1 MATDYGNTIFEGE
14 LSPSVPIVQ
23 PIDNKSGQYL
33 AQGIK
38 ATIDNTSS
46 ILFSNDAKAARAD
59 AAKNGLFAEIAEYT
73 SFLADAKD
81 QGRSTDEVSR
91 LLRVKSLEWVANN
104 PNMTDEIYTFLNK
117 MTTDNGIG
125 GNIRKETPLETGN
138 RQKIEAA
145 TKDGWDVSTP
155 EGMAAY
161 DRQLLLQNRL
171 KQLETDI
178 SLATSQGRMVTAQMQ
193 NEATLTL
200 HGIVQTGT
208 TWVNTQIERANQ
220 LLSGV
225 QDVKTRTAIIQQ
237 TKAQVAQQLAL
248 IGSTRSAAGNSIDT
262 SYLTAG
268 VENIMKV
275 WEETANG
282 TADLTALQTAQSV
295 AETNAM
301 MMLYQSDPKLASM
314 IALDKASKFQDPNM
328 IMQLDKAKMD
338 ALAKLSAPSV
348 ATQNEDGTTTSVS
361 KPPDLV
367 DTTENIGL
375 VTEALKVSTKAAL
388 NDKTATPEELAAQGN
403 KLSNVIRSV
412 VAYGG
417 NDTDAKN
424 FMAVVDLFADTAVG
438 RFLESNPDMID
449 PGVATQAQQIIQQQ
463 YEGTV
468 LPLINEEWATVTALV
483 YSKGTG
489 NTLTPSGR
497 VNPNPNDSQVDS
509 QDLTNVIEPIWN
521 GAGIEFKVKDQF
533 SSDPTMRGVAK
544 KLNTEVASAV
554 NRMVRTHAHLV
565 GTTDY
570 EKIYNEQYAS
580 RLFVA
585 PDKATDTGTEMDA
598 GKKTGQTANQI
609 QTSPMTVD
617 NPSDLDLEDFSDA
630 EFKKII
636 ESSKAKNP
644 EAMLTAGSP
653 TEIAQAYLGMN
664 ENNAEQVKVLS
675 SFISRNAGLNINPAT
690 TAWCAAF
697 VDAVLGAGG
706 SKGTGKLNAR
716 SYLAWGVPVD
726 TPAVG
731 DVVVLQRGSGGE
743 NDWRGHVG
751 FYMGTNADG
760 TIRVLGGNQGDS
772 VSEDDFDANKVLG
785 FRRAG

>member
-23 PIDNKSGQYL
+23 PIDDKSGQYL

-38 ATIDNTSS
+38 ATIDSTSS
-46 ILFSNDAKAARAD
+46 ILFSSDAKAARAD

-73 SFLADAKD
+73 SFLADAKE

-208 TWVNTQIERANQ
+208 TWVNTQIEKANQ

-225 QDVKTRTAIIQQ
+225 QDPKARTAIIQQ
-237 TKAQVAQQLAL
+237 TKAQIAQQLAF
-248 IGSTRSAAGNSIDT
+248 IGSTRSASGNAIDT

-282 TADLTALQTAQSV
+282 TADLAAYETALKS
-295 AETNAM
+295 AETSNLLM
-301 MMLYQSDPKLASM
+301 VYQTNPKLAM
-314 IALDKASKFQDPNM
+314 LAAMNKASPFEMTDL
-328 IMQLDKAKMD
+328 IRKMD
-338 ALAKLSAPSV
+338 QEMINTYTKLMDGGTTNA
-348 ATQNEDGTTTSVS
+348 DGTVTQT

-367 DTTENIGL
+367 GTVEENGL
-375 VTEALKVSTKAAL
+375 ITEALKGSTKAL
-388 NDKTATPEELAAQGN
+388 LSDKSAPPEAIAAQGV
-403 KLSNVIRSV
+403 KLSRAIGSV

-424 FMAVVDLFADTAVG
+424 FMAVVDLFSDTAVG

-468 LPLINEEWATVTALV
+468 LPLINDEYETGIALV
-483 YSKGTG
+483 YKNATG
-489 NTLTPSGR
+489 AKTDPMGR
-497 VNPNPNDSQVDS
+497 VLPNSGGLQADVEE
-509 QDLTNVIEPIWN
+509 LKNVIEPVWN
-521 GAGIEFKVKDQF
+521 GPGLEFKIKDEF
-533 SSDPTMRGVAK
+533 LGDPTIRGIAK
-544 KLNTEVASAV
+544 KLNSDVASAV

-585 PDKATDTGTEMDA
+585 PDKATDTGNEMDA

-609 QTSPMTVD
+609 QTSPTSVD

-636 ESSKAKNP
+636 EGSKAKNP
-644 EAMLTAGSP
+644 EVMLTANSP

-726 TPAVG
+726 TPAIG

-772 VSEDDFDANKVLG
+772 VSEDDFKAEKVLG

>member
-46 ILFSNDAKAARAD
+46 ILFSSDAKAARAD

-73 SFLADAKD
+73 SFLADAKE

-161 DRQLLLQNRL
+161 DKQLILQNRL

-208 TWVNTQIERANQ
+208 TWVNTQIEKANQ

-225 QDVKTRTAIIQQ
+225 QDPKARTAIIQQ
-237 TKAQVAQQLAL
+237 TKAQIAQQLAF
-248 IGSTRSAAGNSIDT
+248 IGSTRSASGNAIDT

-275 WEETANG
+275 WEETVNG
-282 TADLTALQTAQSV
+282 TADLAAYETALKS
-295 AETNAM
+295 AETSNLLM
-301 MMLYQSDPKLASM
+301 VYQTNPKLAM
-314 IALDKASKFQDPNM
+314 LAAMNKASPFEMTDL
-328 IMQLDKAKMD
+328 IRKMD
-338 ALAKLSAPSV
+338 QEMINTYTKLMDGGTTNA
-348 ATQNEDGTTTSVS
+348 DGTVTQTN

-367 DTTENIGL
+367 ETTENIGL
-375 VTEALKVSTKAAL
+375 VTEALKGSTKAL
-388 NDKTATPEELAAQGN
+388 LSDKSASPEAVAAQGV
-403 KLSNVIRSV
+403 KLSNAIRSV

-424 FMAVVDLFADTAVG
+424 FMAVVDLFSDTAVG
-438 RFLESNPDMID
+438 RFLESNPNMID

-489 NTLTPSGR
+489 NTLTPAGR

-509 QDLTNVIEPIWN
+509 QDLSNVIEPIWN
-521 GAGIEFKVKDQF
+521 GAGIEFKVKDEF
-533 SSDPTMRGVAK
+533 SSDPTLRGVAK
-544 KLNTEVASAV
+544 KLNTEVAGAV
-554 NRMVRTHAHLV
+554 NRLVRTHAHLV

-580 RLFVA
+580 RLFVT
-585 PDKATDTGTEMDA
+585 PDKPTDTGTEMDA

-630 EFKKII
+630 EFKKIV
-636 ESSKAKNP
+636 EGSKAKDP
-644 EAMLTAGSP
+644 QALMTATSP
-653 TEIAQAYLGMN
+653 TEIAQAYLGMS

-675 SFISRNAGLNINPAT
+675 SFISRNAGLSINPAT

-731 DVVVLQRGSGGE
+731 DVVVLQLGSGVE

-751 FYMGTNADG
+751 FYMGINADG

>member
-14 LSPSVPIVQ
+14 LSTSVPIVQ

-46 ILFSNDAKAARAD
+46 ILFSSDAKAARAD

-73 SFLADAKD
+73 SFLADAKE

-155 EGMAAY
+155 DGMAAY

-295 AETNAM
+295 AETNAI
-301 MMLYQSDPKLASM
+301 MMLYQADPELASW

-328 IMQLDKAKMD
+328 IMRLDAKKVA
-338 ALAKLSAPSV
+338 ALAGYSAP
-348 ATQNEDGTTTSVS
+348 AFNEDGTPSS
-361 KPPDLV
+361 RKPPDIV
-367 DTTENIGL
+367 GSTEENSPI
-375 VTEALKVSTKAAL
+375 TDALKASTKIAL
-388 NDKTATPEELAAQGN
+388 NNKDATPEELSAQGN
-403 KLSNVIRSV
+403 KLFNVIRSV

-417 NDTDAKN
+417 NELDAKN
-424 FMAVVDLFADTAVG
+424 FMSAVDLFSDTAVG
-438 RFLESNPDMID
+438 RFIETNPDTID
-449 PGVATQAQQIIQQQ
+449 MGVANQAREIIQKQ
-463 YEGTV
+463 YEGIV
-468 LPLINEEWATVTALV
+468 LPLINDEYETITSLI
-483 YSKGTG
+483 YKNSTG
-489 NTLTPSGR
+489 VKTDAMGR
-497 VNPNPNDSQVDS
+497 ILPNPDNAQADVEE
-509 QDLTNVIEPIWN
+509 LRNVIEPVWN
-521 GAGIEFKVKDQF
+521 GPGLEFKVKDEF
-533 SSDPTMRGVAK
+533 SNDPTLRGISK
-544 KLNTEVASAV
+544 KLNADVASAV

-580 RLFVA
+580 RLFVLDDEVDSDSA
-585 PDKATDTGTEMDA
+585 KKLEELTNIPDYKGPQPERPEGMKTTPTTSIKGR
-598 GKKTGQTANQI
+598 TGQLLDSIGEAEGADYTTLFGYDEQPGKAFDGTDITKMSISEVQDLQKKMVRTNGVSSAVGKYQFLQTTLREAVKALGISEDEKFTPEI
-609 QTSPMTVD
+609 QDKLALWLLKQRTSYQDWLSGVGD
-617 NPSDLDLEDFSDA
+617 DA
-630 EFKKII
+630 KFQDQLAKIWA
-636 ESSKAKNP
+636 SVPDTTGKSAY
-644 EAMLTAGSP
+644 AGDG
-653 TEIAQAYLGMN
+653 I
-664 ENNAEQVKVLS
+664 NNA
-675 SFISRNAGLNINPAT
+675 T
-690 TAWCAAF
+690 
-697 VDAVLGAGG
+697 
-706 SKGTGKLNAR
+706 
-716 SYLAWGVPVD
+716 
-726 TPAVG
+726 
-731 DVVVLQRGSGGE
+731 SGGKALI
-743 NDWRGHVG
+743 G
-751 FYMGTNADG
+751 M
-760 TIRVLGGNQGDS
+760 L
-772 VSEDDFDANKVLG
+772 
-785 FRRAG
+785 